1 MSDLALFFHSVK
13 LPVMSEVA
21 HSLIRTLNDE
31 DVSVT
36 QVRNIIA
43 KDPSLTARLL
53 RLANSAS
60 FGLSRKIGSLDEAVA
75 LIGMSQ
81 VRALALSAGL
91 NTAFPVVAGLDR
103 KAFWDSCMA
112 CAGYSQ
118 WLAGSLGM
126 DRQQAWL
133 SGLMLRLGELLIG
146 QVNPERIAQIEA
158 LPQVP
163 GERWER
169 ELKLLGFTEGE
180 MTGELARHWKFPDEM
195 VRGLE
200 TCAKPML
207 AKPFSPLG
215 GVIHLSA
222 LLADMPG
229 CGPEAV
235 EKLPI
240 DVMGKLQLNV
250 DWMQGRFPSPD
261 TFLDIS
267 TS

>member
-91 NTAFPVVAGLDR
+91 NTAFPVMAGLDR
-103 KAFWDSCMA
+103 KVFWDSCMA

-158 LPQVP
+158 KPQVP

-169 ELKLLGFTEGE
+169 ELELLGFTEGE

-229 CGPEAV
+229 CGPDAV

-250 DWMQGRFPSPD
+250 DWMQGRFPAAD